1 MTNGMHF
8 TNLRYVRF
16 FNRTY
21 LNREFG
27 NSFYIK
33 ETSKLHTISI
43 TPYLRYNLLFRSQK
57 KENQAKY
64 YAKNVTMQITIYI
77 RENRTFDFC
86 KLFFFTLG
94 GAASSPSRLVEGLL
108 EILRGAVGVPSS
120 MGDVIELR
128 E

>member
-1 MTNGMHF
+1 MSLCWHKSVKI
-8 TNLRYVRF
+8 LP
-16 FNRTY
+16 
-21 LNREFG
+21 REQC
-27 NSFYIK
+27 K
-33 ETSKLHTISI
+33 
-43 TPYLRYNLLFRSQK
+43 LLFTL
-57 KENQAKY
+57 ENTEFSK
-64 YAKNVTMQITIYI
+64 
-77 RENRTFDFC
+77 TFDFC